1 MMNSTG
7 RLHTK
12 KHISRIEH
20 YKQALSLLSWDAKT
34 SAPLNSQK
42 QHATIQGTLSKELYL
57 LQTDPIFA
65 KELRHLQEQ
74 NLNQLQQKQVQH
86 YWNIYQK
93 LSAVPLEDYYQ
104 FSVLKASTHALW
116 SQAREQ
122 NEFKLVADNLQQLI
136 HMHKRFAEYRNPHLA
151 PYEQLLEE
159 YEPDVSSE
167 TIDSLFQQ
175 IKDAILPLLT
185 KIKRSS
191 VTHDTSFL
199 NKPFSIENQQKLGKH
214 LLTAIGYNFKSGQ
227 IGTTA
232 HPFSAGIHP
241 QDARLA
247 VRYDEHNVKLA
258 AFMFLHE
265 GGHSIYNQQI
275 SSDLLDTGLG
285 AYTSMGLHESQS
297 LFWERIIGK
306 HEGFWRN
313 HAHLFKELE
322 PAIYGNISFETLYF
336 ALNEVTPSLIRLQ
349 ADDLIYLLHIIIRY
363 ELERDLFADKL
374 RVSDLP
380 SAWNAKYKAYLG
392 IKPETDRDG
401 VLQDGHWYGGAFG
414 YFPSYNLGFIYAAQL
429 REAVI
434 KDNPDFDEIISSQN
448 LSLIADW
455 QKQHIHQH
463 GKLKTPREILTNLSI
478 GRIDAQPLINY
489 LKKKYEGLYKL

>member
-1 MMNSTG
+1 MNSTG

-57 LQTDPIFA
+57 LQTDPTFA

-122 NEFKLVADNLQQLI
+122 NEFKLIEDNLQQLI

-199 NKPFSIENQQKLGKH
+199 NKPFSIENQQKLGKQ

-227 IGTTA
+227 IGTTT

-241 QDARLA
+241 Q
-247 VRYDEHNVKLA
+247 
-258 AFMFLHE
+258 
-265 GGHSIYNQQI
+265 
-275 SSDLLDTGLG
+275 
-285 AYTSMGLHESQS
+285 
-297 LFWERIIGK
+297 
-306 HEGFWRN
+306 
-313 HAHLFKELE
+313 
-322 PAIYGNISFETLYF
+322 
-336 ALNEVTPSLIRLQ
+336 
-349 ADDLIYLLHIIIRY
+349 
-363 ELERDLFADKL
+363 
-374 RVSDLP
+374 
-380 SAWNAKYKAYLG
+380 
-392 IKPETDRDG
+392 
-401 VLQDGHWYGGAFG
+401 
-414 YFPSYNLGFIYAAQL
+414 
-429 REAVI
+429 
-434 KDNPDFDEIISSQN
+434 
-448 LSLIADW
+448 
-455 QKQHIHQH
+455 
-463 GKLKTPREILTNLSI
+463 
-478 GRIDAQPLINY
+478 
-489 LKKKYEGLYKL
+489 

>member
-1 MMNSTG
+1 MNFNI
-7 RLHTK
+7 K
-12 KHISRIEH
+12 EHIATIEH

-34 SAPLNSQK
+34 FAPPNSQK

-57 LQTDPIFA
+57 LQTDPAFA
-65 KELRHLQEQ
+65 KELQHLQEQ

-93 LSAVPLEDYYQ
+93 LSAVPLEDYYR
-104 FSVLKASTHALW
+104 FSFLKASTHALW

-122 NEFKLVADNLQQLI
+122 NEFKLVEDNLQQLI
-136 HMHKRFAEYRNPHLA
+136 HTHKRFAEYRNPHLA

-159 YEPDVSSE
+159 YEPGVSSE

-175 IKDAILPLLT
+175 IKDAIFPLLT
-185 KIKRSS
+185 KIKSSS

-199 NKPFSIENQQKLGKH
+199 NKPFSIKNQQKLGKH

-227 IGTTA
+227 IGTTP
-232 HPFSAGIHP
+232 HPFSAGIHS

-247 VRYDEHNVKLA
+247 VRYDEHDVKLA
-258 AFMFLHE
+258 AFMFSHE
-265 GGHSIYNQQI
+265 GGHSIYM
-275 SSDLLDTGLG
+275 LDTGLG

-322 PAIYGNISFETLYF
+322 PAIYGDISFETLYF

-349 ADDLIYLLHIIIRY
+349 ADDLTYLLHIIIRY

-374 RVSDLP
+374 RVSDLS
-380 SAWNAKYKAYLG
+380 SAWNAKYEAYLG
-392 IKPETDRDG
+392 IKPKTDRDG

-434 KDNPDFDEIISSQN
+434 KDHPQFDEIISSQN

-455 QKQHIHQH
+455 QKQHIHQY
-463 GKLKTPREILTNLSI
+463 GKLKASREILTSLSI
-478 GRIDAQPLINY
+478 DQIDAQPLINY
-489 LKKKYEGLYKL
+489 LTKKYERLYKL